1 MPVTINEVHSDIRVD
16 PGSPRAMDHSPNPAP
31 EVRIEELRAIVH
43 ELLVEEL
50 ERYFRTVVER

>member
-1 MPVTINEVHSDIRVD
+1 MPVTINEVHSEIRID
-16 PGSPRAMDHSPNPAP
+16 PGSSRAMDHSPIPAP

-50 ERYFRTVVER
+50 ERYFRTVIER